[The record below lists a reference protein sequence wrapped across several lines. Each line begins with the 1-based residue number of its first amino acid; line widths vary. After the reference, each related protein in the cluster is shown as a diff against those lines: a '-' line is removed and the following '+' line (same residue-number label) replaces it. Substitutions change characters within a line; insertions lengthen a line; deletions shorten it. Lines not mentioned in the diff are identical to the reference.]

1 MDPSKADSR
10 AAESMQS
17 LLHKFRQLFLQ
28 SYNKVLNKFE
38 ENIRSQREKR
48 NDPSWNFCQYFLLQE
63 QLAFVYEGL
72 GLYDESLIQYDEL
85 DALFT
90 QFVLNSNVGDCPEWL
105 EQFNRDLSGWSPLTL
120 DAAANLKLRCD
131 VK

>member
-48 NDPSWNFCQYFLLQE
+48 NDPAWNFCEYFLLQE
-63 QLAFVYEGL
+63 QLVF
-72 GLYDESLIQYDEL
+72 
-85 DALFT
+85 
-90 QFVLNSNVGDCPEWL
+90 
-105 EQFNRDLSGWSPLTL
+105 SG
-120 DAAANLKLRCD
+120 
-131 VK
+131 